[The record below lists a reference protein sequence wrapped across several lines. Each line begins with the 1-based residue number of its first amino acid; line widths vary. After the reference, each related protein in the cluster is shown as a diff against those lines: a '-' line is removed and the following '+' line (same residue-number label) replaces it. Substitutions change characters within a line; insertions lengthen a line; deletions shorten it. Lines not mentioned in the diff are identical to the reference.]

1 VAWPPQRVR
10 GVSLSQQRNSR
21 LSSRRQTIASS
32 AQLWFGDKARGAVGG
47 SNGAALAKRL
57 WVAAAFAGSMPA
69 SRIAVPI
76 AVEAQSGMIA
86 GRAA

>member
-1 VAWPPQRVR
+1 VWH
-10 GVSLSQQRNSR
+10 GHLSGSEEFPYRKQRNSR

-32 AQLWFGDKARGAVGG
+32 AQLWFGDKARGAFGG

-69 SRIAVPI
+69 SRIALSRS
-76 AVEAQSGMIA
+76 AGGGATSGA
-86 GRAA
+86 